1 MKILFLIP
9 VCLSLILSSCAQKP
23 EPCKSPPLL
32 EGTLTAFIPGHHLR
46 VFEKFSYDAF
56 GQNVR
61 VLAAGKEGN
70 QTFFVDRLLLFREG
84 VSYEIHYHNQTCIKT
99 ALKEPFRHIGVPHD
113 AHFLNQMV
121 LGSSSLPGQGLLVNN
136 WNGTVEETQGNVRR
150 YAACFFD
157 LVEGIEDPNVFIPP
171 SFCDSVEVLPAK
183 GVGARS
189 FTSLL

>member
-23 EPCKSPPLL
+23 EPCSKTCCLL
-32 EGTLTAFIPGHHLR
+32 PFIPGHHLR

-136 WNGTVEETQGNVRR
+136 WNGTVEETQV
-150 YAACFFD
+150 CLHTMCVFFD